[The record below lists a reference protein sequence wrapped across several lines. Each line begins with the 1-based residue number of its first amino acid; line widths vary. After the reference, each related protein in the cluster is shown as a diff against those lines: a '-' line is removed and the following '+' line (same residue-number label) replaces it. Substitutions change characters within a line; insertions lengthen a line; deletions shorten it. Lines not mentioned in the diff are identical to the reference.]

1 MLRVK
6 DLTMRLFEGTFE
18 YSNNGENYSQ
28 ENFVVF
34 KNEENKTIV
43 YRSEVLSRVQTGEF
57 LKINVD
63 YEVNNKWFPVRIEV
77 KKSLGE
83 DYACETFLINY
94 DSNVLIYEFD
104 DGKNKDMVERI
115 LPNKFQISTPCFLT
129 SMLFSQSKK
138 HNAMGRSQYNILRPN
153 SDWKFDPEI
162 SDETLF
168 AEFMTHE
175 KTELKI
181 NNQTVTCV
189 KVLLFKNDSAAT
201 IKEQP
206 TVVYLSK
213 HIGIP
218 YMLQTEDGVVIKVK
232 NLKKHENQ
240 YDNMF

>member
-1 MLRVK
+1 MLRIK

-28 ENFVVF
+28 ENFIVF

-43 YRSEVLSRVQTGEF
+43 YRAEVLSRVQTGEF
-57 LKINVD
+57 LKIDVD
-63 YEVNNKWFPVRIEV
+63 YEVNNKWFPVRVEV

-94 DSNVLIYEFD
+94 DSNILIYEFD
-104 DGKNKDMVERI
+104 DGKSKDKIERI
-115 LPNKFQISTPCFLT
+115 LPNKFQISTPCFLS

-138 HNAMGRSQYNILRPN
+138 HNAMGRSQYTILRPN
-153 SDWKFDPEI
+153 SEWSFNPEI
-162 SDETLF
+162 TDENLY

-175 KTELKI
+175 KTELKL
-181 NNQTVTCV
+181 NNQSVACV
-189 KVLLFKNDSAAT
+189 KVLLFKNDSSAT
-201 IKEQP
+201 VKEQP
-206 TVVYLSK
+206 VVVYLSK

-218 YMLQTEDGVVIKVK
+218 YMMQTDDGIVIKVK